1 MDTTRQHRGG
11 RLPRRLLPSAASTT
25 MLWTI
30 LSPERTTPM
39 DFSLAAVLLFI
50 AVVGAVFAFA
60 LWTRKLTGQQ
70 LQSDQALGLLR
81 SLYRDRWGRLRFLI
95 RRVRGRAR
103 RR

>member
-1 MDTTRQHRGG
+1 M
-11 RLPRRLLPSAASTT
+11 S
-25 MLWTI
+25 WTI
-30 LSPERTTPM
+30 LSREKNTLM
-39 DFSLAAVLLFI
+39 DFSPAAVLCFI
-50 AVVGAVFAFA
+50 AVIGAVFAYA